1 MGTSS
6 DWVPLI
12 IINNKQV
19 RFCVIRF
26 YKSLPVLFCLFIM
39 GCQHSKNKL
48 SENSLSQEP
57 PKLLKP
63 VIKKIWIPEII
74 KNGGTEW
81 EEGHY
86 LYRIQRDSTW
96 SR

>member
-1 MGTSS
+1 MF
-6 DWVPLI
+6 
-12 IINNKQV
+12 
-19 RFCVIRF
+19 RY
-26 YKSLPVLFCLFIM
+26 YKSVLLSICLLSTS
-39 GCQHSKNKL
+39 CQHNKTKL
-48 SENSLSQEP
+48 DETTKTQTP

-63 VIKKIWIPEII
+63 EVKKIWIPEII

-86 LYRIQRDSTW
+86 LYRIQRETSW

>member
-1 MGTSS
+1 MKRFEKSF
-6 DWVPLI
+6 LLCIFI
-12 IINNKQV
+12 I
-19 RFCVIRF
+19 
-26 YKSLPVLFCLFIM
+26 M
-39 GCQHSKNKL
+39 TGCQNMKNK
-48 SENSLSQEP
+48 SDNKTQNQMP

-63 VIKKIWIPEII
+63 EIKKIWIPEVI

-86 LYRIQRDSTW
+86 LYRIQRDTSW

>member
-1 MGTSS
+1 M
-6 DWVPLI
+6 I
-12 IINNKQV
+12 
-19 RFCVIRF
+19 RFC
-26 YKSLPVLFCLFIM
+26 KFILLLHLLVFTS
-39 GCQHSKNKL
+39 CQNMKNKSNDKIL
-48 SENSLSQEP
+48 NQTP

-63 VIKKIWIPEII
+63 EIKKIWIPEII

-86 LYRIQRDSTW
+86 LYRIQRDTSW

>member
-1 MGTSS
+1 MQYLLLILASLILSS
-6 DWVPLI
+6 CAFTKEK
-12 IINNKQV
+12 NN
-19 RFCVIRF
+19 
-26 YKSLPVLFCLFIM
+26 
-39 GCQHSKNKL
+39 
-48 SENSLSQEP
+48 SENNQPP

-63 VIKKIWIPEII
+63 EVRKIWISPVI

-86 LYRIQRDSTW
+86 LYRIEKDTTW

>member
-1 MGTSS
+1 MRLSMLRTIKMFALLLCVFTISCKHS
-6 DWVPLI
+6 A
-12 IINNKQV
+12 NKATESTPFQT
-19 RFCVIRF
+19 
-26 YKSLPVLFCLFIM
+26 
-39 GCQHSKNKL
+39 
-48 SENSLSQEP
+48 P

-63 VIKKIWIPEII
+63 EVKKIWIPEVI

-86 LYRIQRDSTW
+86 LYRIQRDTSW

>member
-1 MGTSS
+1 MFRFHKS
-6 DWVPLI
+6 LI
-12 IINNKQV
+12 IFI
-19 RFCVIRF
+19 
-26 YKSLPVLFCLFIM
+26 CLFAM
-39 GCQHSKNKL
+39 SCQHKTNK
-48 SENSLSQEP
+48 SDASGTQQTP

-63 VIKKIWIPEII
+63 EVKKIWIPEII

-86 LYRIQRDSTW
+86 LYRIQRDTSW

>member
-1 MGTSS
+1 MKRCEIFFIFCIF
-6 DWVPLI
+6 I
-12 IINNKQV
+12 IIT
-19 RFCVIRF
+19 
-26 YKSLPVLFCLFIM
+26 
-39 GCQHSKNKL
+39 GCQNMKNK
-48 SENSLSQEP
+48 SNDKTQNQTP

-63 VIKKIWIPEII
+63 EVKKIWIPEVI

-86 LYRIQRDSTW
+86 LYRIQRDTSW

>member
-1 MGTSS
+1 M
-6 DWVPLI
+6 
-12 IINNKQV
+12 N
-19 RFCVIRF
+19 RFN
-26 YKSLPVLFCLFIM
+26 KSLLVFVCLTALS
-39 GCQHSKNKL
+39 CQHTKNK
-48 SENSLSQEP
+48 SAETNVQQTP

-63 VIKKIWIPEII
+63 EVKKIWIPEII

-86 LYRIQRDSTW
+86 LYRIEKDTSW

>member
-1 MGTSS
+1 MNRLFQSLGLVLCILSTSCQHNKIKPETSS
-6 DWVPLI
+6 VPQL
-12 IINNKQV
+12 
-19 RFCVIRF
+19 
-26 YKSLPVLFCLFIM
+26 
-39 GCQHSKNKL
+39 
-48 SENSLSQEP
+48 P

-63 VIKKIWIPEII
+63 EVKKIWIPEII

-86 LYRIQRDSTW
+86 LYRIERETSW

>member
-1 MGTSS
+1 MF
-6 DWVPLI
+6 
-12 IINNKQV
+12 
-19 RFCVIRF
+19 RFH
-26 YKSLPVLFCLFIM
+26 KSLVVLICLFTM
-39 GCQHSKNKL
+39 SCQHKVNISDG
-48 SENSLSQEP
+48 SGAQQTP

-63 VIKKIWIPEII
+63 EVKKIWIPEII

-86 LYRIQRDSTW
+86 LYRIQRDTSW

>member
-1 MGTSS
+1 M
-6 DWVPLI
+6 
-12 IINNKQV
+12 N
-19 RFCVIRF
+19 RFN
-26 YKSLPVLFCLFIM
+26 KSLLIFVCLLELS
-39 GCQHSKNKL
+39 CQHITNKSAETSVL
-48 SENSLSQEP
+48 QLP

-63 VIKKIWIPEII
+63 EVKKIWIPEII

-86 LYRIQRDSTW
+86 LYRIQRETSW

>member
-1 MGTSS
+1 MS
-6 DWVPLI
+6 
-12 IINNKQV
+12 
-19 RFCVIRF
+19 
-26 YKSLPVLFCLFIM
+26 
-39 GCQHSKNKL
+39 CQHKANK
-48 SENSLSQEP
+48 SDDGGTMQTP

-63 VIKKIWIPEII
+63 EVKKIWIPEVI

-86 LYRIQRDSTW
+86 LYRIQRDTSW

>member
-1 MGTSS
+1 M
-6 DWVPLI
+6 I
-12 IINNKQV
+12 
-19 RFCVIRF
+19 
-26 YKSLPVLFCLFIM
+26 
-39 GCQHSKNKL
+39 KNKKQKGFSMRYL
-48 SENSLSQEP
+48 IYCGLALFLSSCTHMKEKNNSENNQPP

-63 VIKKIWIPEII
+63 EVKKIWIPPVI

-86 LYRIQRDSTW
+86 LYRIERDTTW

>member
-1 MGTSS
+1 M
-6 DWVPLI
+6 
-12 IINNKQV
+12 
-19 RFCVIRF
+19 
-26 YKSLPVLFCLFIM
+26 
-39 GCQHSKNKL
+39 KNKSNDKIL
-48 SENSLSQEP
+48 NQTP

-63 VIKKIWIPEII
+63 EIKKIWIPEII

-86 LYRIQRDSTW
+86 LYRIQRDTSW

>member
-1 MGTSS
+1 MRYLLFALTALILSSCSHLKEKSTSETNQ
-6 DWVPLI
+6 P
-12 IINNKQV
+12 
-19 RFCVIRF
+19 
-26 YKSLPVLFCLFIM
+26 
-39 GCQHSKNKL
+39 
-48 SENSLSQEP
+48 P

-63 VIKKIWIPEII
+63 EVRKIWIPAVI

-86 LYRIQRDSTW
+86 IYRIEKDTTW

>member
-1 MGTSS
+1 M
-6 DWVPLI
+6 
-12 IINNKQV
+12 
-19 RFCVIRF
+19 FRF
-26 YKSLPVLFCLFIM
+26 YKSLVVLICFFSIS
-39 GCQHSKNKL
+39 CQHKSIKSDDGVL
-48 SENSLSQEP
+48 QQMP

-63 VIKKIWIPEII
+63 EVKKIWIPELI

-86 LYRIQRDSTW
+86 LYRIQRDTSW

>member
-1 MGTSS
+1 M
-6 DWVPLI
+6 
-12 IINNKQV
+12 NRFNKSFLV
-19 RFCVIRF
+19 FV
-26 YKSLPVLFCLFIM
+26 CLLTLS
-39 GCQHSKNKL
+39 CQHTKNK
-48 SENSLSQEP
+48 SAENSAQQTP

-63 VIKKIWIPEII
+63 EVKKIWIPAII

-86 LYRIQRDSTW
+86 LYRIEKDTSW

>member
-1 MGTSS
+1 MRYLF
-6 DWVPLI
+6 LI
-12 IINNKQV
+12 FTATILTNCAHKKEKDN
-19 RFCVIRF
+19 
-26 YKSLPVLFCLFIM
+26 
-39 GCQHSKNKL
+39 
-48 SENSLSQEP
+48 SENNQPP

-63 VIKKIWIPEII
+63 EVRKIWIPPVI

-86 LYRIQRDSTW
+86 LYRIERDTTW

>member
-1 MGTSS
+1 M
-6 DWVPLI
+6 
-12 IINNKQV
+12 N
-19 RFCVIRF
+19 RFN
-26 YKSLPVLFCLFIM
+26 KSLLAFVCHLAL
-39 GCQHSKNKL
+39 GCQHAINKSAETGL
-48 SENSLSQEP
+48 LQVP

-63 VIKKIWIPEII
+63 EVKKIWIPEII

-86 LYRIQRDSTW
+86 LYRIQRKTSW

>member
-1 MGTSS
+1 MRY
-6 DWVPLI
+6 LI
-12 IINNKQV
+12 YALSVLILSNCTHLKE
-19 RFCVIRF
+19 
-26 YKSLPVLFCLFIM
+26 KSNL
-39 GCQHSKNKL
+39 
-48 SENSLSQEP
+48 ENSQPP

-63 VIKKIWIPEII
+63 EVRKIWIPAVI

-86 LYRIQRDSTW
+86 LYRIEKDTTW

>member
-1 MGTSS
+1 MKEK
-6 DWVPLI
+6 
-12 IINNKQV
+12 NN
-19 RFCVIRF
+19 
-26 YKSLPVLFCLFIM
+26 
-39 GCQHSKNKL
+39 
-48 SENSLSQEP
+48 SENNQPP

-63 VIKKIWIPEII
+63 EVKKIWIPPVI

-86 LYRIQRDSTW
+86 LYRIERDTTW

>member
-1 MGTSS
+1 MKQFEKS
-6 DWVPLI
+6 VLLFVLI
-12 IINNKQV
+12 LV
-19 RFCVIRF
+19 
-26 YKSLPVLFCLFIM
+26 S
-39 GCQHSKNKL
+39 GCQNLKNKP
-48 SENSLSQEP
+48 NDKTQSQTP

-63 VIKKIWIPEII
+63 GIKKIWIPEII

-86 LYRIQRDSTW
+86 LYRIQRDTSW

>member
-1 MGTSS
+1 MLRTIKSFA
-6 DWVPLI
+6 VLL
-12 IINNKQV
+12 
-19 RFCVIRF
+19 CVFTI
-26 YKSLPVLFCLFIM
+26 S
-39 GCQHSKNKL
+39 CQHSANK
-48 SENSLSQEP
+48 STESVPTQTP

-63 VIKKIWIPEII
+63 EVKKIWIPEVI

-86 LYRIQRDSTW
+86 LYRIQRDTSW

>member
-1 MGTSS
+1 M
-6 DWVPLI
+6 
-12 IINNKQV
+12 
-19 RFCVIRF
+19 FRF
-26 YKSLPVLFCLFIM
+26 YKSLCVVLCLFAM
-39 GCQHSKNKL
+39 GCQHTKNKSDEL
-48 SENSLSQEP
+48 SSTQMP

-63 VIKKIWIPEII
+63 EVKKIWIPAVI

-86 LYRIQRDSTW
+86 LYRIEKDTSW

>member
-1 MGTSS
+1 MRYLIYCSLILILSS
-6 DWVPLI
+6 CSHT
-12 IINNKQV
+12 KE
-19 RFCVIRF
+19 
-26 YKSLPVLFCLFIM
+26 
-39 GCQHSKNKL
+39 KNK
-48 SENSLSQEP
+48 SENNQPP

-63 VIKKIWIPEII
+63 EVRKIWIPAVI

-86 LYRIQRDSTW
+86 LYRIEKDTTW

>member
-1 MGTSS
+1 M
-6 DWVPLI
+6 
-12 IINNKQV
+12 
-19 RFCVIRF
+19 IRF
-26 YKSLPVLFCLFIM
+26 NKSLLVFVCLLSLS
-39 GCQHSKNKL
+39 CQHYANKSADTSTQQL
-48 SENSLSQEP
+48 P

-63 VIKKIWIPEII
+63 EVKKIWIPEII

-86 LYRIQRDSTW
+86 LYRIQRETSW